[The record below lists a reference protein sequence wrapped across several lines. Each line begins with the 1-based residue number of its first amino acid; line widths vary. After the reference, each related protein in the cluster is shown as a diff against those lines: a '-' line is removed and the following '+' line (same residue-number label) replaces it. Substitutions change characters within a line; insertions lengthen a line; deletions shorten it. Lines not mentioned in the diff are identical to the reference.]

1 METVRLTEEQSL
13 CIADLP
19 ENYRVVGVDRSTPFV
34 RKPTGQLMRIQQ
46 NGRLISATV
55 GATRRVADRRAMHG
69 DRPVAGVTQID
80 TPPQSDHLAL
90 RLRRLEGT
98 TQAVLATLRRSLVE
112 RVPPTR
118 AGLAHEA
125 SIAFDLKSDQ
135 QALDM
140 IDDVAQTVGIAGLS

>member
-1 METVRLTEEQSL
+1 METVRLTEQQSL

-19 ENYRVVGVDRSTPFV
+19 ENYRVVGVDRRTPFV

-46 NGRLISATV
+46 NGRLTSATV
-55 GATRRVADRRAMHG
+55 AATHRVADRRAMQG
-69 DRPVAGVTQID
+69 GRPVAGVTQID
-80 TPPQSDHLAL
+80 TPPQSDNLTL

-125 SIAFDLKSDQ
+125 SIAFDLKNDQ
-135 QALDM
+135 RALDM
-140 IDDVAQTVGIAGLS
+140 IDDVAQTVGIAGLG